1 MSLTL
6 DDLKTVLGLF
16 RDSGYGEL
24 RLRIGSLSLTARKD
38 SVASQAADGVAAAI
52 AAPGRVSSDSAEID
66 GPDAVAVRATI
77 SGTFYRAPRPG
88 ADAFCKVGDRVLPDT
103 TLGLIEVMKLFTS
116 VQAGVGGTVV
126 RIVPE
131 NGTLV
136 EPGQPLVLIRQDEA
150 RS

>member
-6 DDLKTVLGLF
+6 DDLKTVFALF
-16 RDSGYGEL
+16 RESGYGEM
-24 RLRIGSLSLTARKD
+24 RLRIGALSLTARKEGL
-38 SVASQAADGVAAAI
+38 APKATDGVATAS
-52 AAPGRVSSDSAEID
+52 AAPARTRSEEDDVD
-66 GPDAVAVRATI
+66 GGDAVAVRATI
-77 SGTFYRAPRPG
+77 SGTFYRAPSPG
-88 ADAFCKVGDRVLPDT
+88 ADAFCKVGDRVRPDT

-116 VQAGVGGTVV
+116 VQAGIGGTVV

-131 NGTLV
+131 NGALV

>member
-16 RDSGYGEL
+16 RESGYGEL
-24 RLRIGSLSLTARKD
+24 RLKLGSLSFVVRKEGLAPSATD
-38 SVASQAADGVAAAI
+38 RADAAGSEPTGGAAEAADSDGAEAI
-52 AAPGRVSSDSAEID
+52 
-66 GPDAVAVRATI
+66 AVRASI
-77 SGTFYRAPRPG
+77 AGTFYRAPSPG
-88 ADAFCKVGDRVLPDT
+88 ADAFCKVGDRVQPDS

-136 EPGQPLVLIRQDEA
+136 EPGQPLVWIREDEVL
-150 RS
+150 S

>member
-16 RDSGYGEL
+16 RDSGYDEM
-24 RLRIGSLSLTARKD
+24 RLKIGAFSLTARKEGLAPATGRID
-38 SVASQAADGVAAAI
+38 ATGPTSGNAAAENLE
-52 AAPGRVSSDSAEID
+52 AE
-66 GPDAVAVRATI
+66 GADAVAVRATI
-77 SGTFYRAPRPG
+77 SGTFYRAPSPG
-88 ADAFCKVGDRVLPDT
+88 ADAFCKVGDQVRPDT

-116 VQAGVGGTVV
+116 VQAGIGGTVL

-136 EPGQPLVLIRQDEA
+136 EPGQPLVLIRREGPQP
-150 RS
+150 

>member
-16 RDSGYGEL
+16 RDSGYDEL
-24 RLRIGSLSLTARKD
+24 RLKIGSLSLTARKEGP
-38 SVASQAADGVAAAI
+38 ASAT
-52 AAPGRVSSDSAEID
+52 GRIDEAGSTPDRRPLESLEAED
-66 GPDAVAVRATI
+66 VDAVAVRATI
-77 SGTFYRAPRPG
+77 SGTFYRAPSPG
-88 ADAFCKVGDRVLPDT
+88 ADAFCKVGDRVRPDT

-116 VQAGVGGTVV
+116 VQAGVGGTVL

-136 EPGQPLVLIRQDEA
+136 EPGQPLVLIRREGAQP
-150 RS
+150 